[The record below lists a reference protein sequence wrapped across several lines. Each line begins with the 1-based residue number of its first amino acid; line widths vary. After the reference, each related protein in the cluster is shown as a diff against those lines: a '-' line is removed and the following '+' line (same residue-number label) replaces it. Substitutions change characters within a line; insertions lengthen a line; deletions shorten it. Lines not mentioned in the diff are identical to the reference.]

1 MAETE
6 YCKAIILQLKTNLK
20 DDGLRY
26 VYFTTIKKAD
36 IKLSI

>member
-1 MAETE
+1 MAEAE

-20 DDGLRY
+20 DDSLCY